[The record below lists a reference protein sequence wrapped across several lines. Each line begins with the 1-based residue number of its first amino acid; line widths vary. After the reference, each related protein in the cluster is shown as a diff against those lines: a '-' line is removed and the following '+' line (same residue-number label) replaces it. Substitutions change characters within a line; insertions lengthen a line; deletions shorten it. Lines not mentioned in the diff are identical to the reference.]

1 MCLAC
6 AGRTAVVDCVGH
18 EQVDLADDGWPFP
31 CHGKK
36 IDSREGL
43 TDCELYIVGEK
54 GVHVHNW
61 DREDPLR
68 DILKRVEI
76 NYWPHHSSQGEEEY
90 SE

>member
-1 MCLAC
+1 MTSQMTVGLF
-6 AGRTAVVDCVGH
+6 RVTAR
-18 EQVDLADDGWPFP
+18 
-31 CHGKK
+31 KY
-36 IDSREGL
+36 SREGL